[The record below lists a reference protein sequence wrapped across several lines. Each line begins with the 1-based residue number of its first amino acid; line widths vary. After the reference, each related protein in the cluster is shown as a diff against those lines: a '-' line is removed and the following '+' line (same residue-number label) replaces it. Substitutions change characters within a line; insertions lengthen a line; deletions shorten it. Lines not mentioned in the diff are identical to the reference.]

1 MKITAV
7 RTYLT
12 FGGWRNW
19 VFVQVETDKGLTGLG
34 EATVEGKEQTIAAAV
49 ADLSRYLVGKDPR
62 RIEEHTY
69 AMYRDAFWRG
79 GPVLN
84 SAISGVEQALW
95 DIKGKVLGA
104 PVYELLGG
112 PCRERV
118 KAYANGWFA
127 GARTPGE
134 YAEKAA
140 WAVSQGF
147 QALKWDPFG
156 QSDLFIDRETA
167 NRAVECVRAVRE
179 AVGPDVELLIEVHG
193 RLSPA
198 NAIRLAHRLEPY
210 DIGFYEEPVPPENIP
225 AMEKVARAVNIPIA
239 TGERL
244 FTIFGFRE
252 LLERQV
258 VDIIQ
263 PDPCH
268 AGGISGL
275 KKIAGM
281 AEAYYVAI
289 APHNPN
295 GPVATAVCLHL
306 AACLPNFLFL
316 ETPLDLGAPWRKE
329 LLTEPLETLVDGY
342 YELPTKPGLGIE
354 LNMDVVKAHPY
365 QPVDMRMFG

>member
-1 MKITAV
+1 VKIVDV
-7 RTYLT
+7 RTHLT
-12 FGGWRNW
+12 FGVWRNF
-19 VFVQVETDKGLTGLG
+19 VFVEIETDEGLTGLG
-34 EATVEGKEQTIAAAV
+34 EATLEGKAQTIAAAV

-62 RIEEHTY
+62 RIEEHAY
-69 AMYRDAFWRG
+69 AMYRNAFWRG

-95 DIKGKVLGA
+95 DIKGQALGA

-127 GARTPGE
+127 GARTPEE
-134 YAEKAA
+134 YAERAA
-140 WAVSQGF
+140 WATSQGF
-147 QALKWDPFG
+147 RALKWDPFG
-156 QSDLFIDRETA
+156 RSDLFIDRETA
-167 NRAVECVRAVRE
+167 NQAVECVQAVRA

-210 DIGFYEEPVPPENIP
+210 DIGFYEEPVPPENIA
-225 AMEKVARAVNIPIA
+225 AMEKVARAVNVPIA

-244 FTIFGFRE
+244 FTVFGFRE

-258 VDIIQ
+258 ADIIQ

-268 AGGISGL
+268 TGGISGL

-281 AEAYYVAI
+281 AEAYYVAV

-295 GPVATAVCLHL
+295 GPVATAVCLQL

-329 LLTEPLETLVDGY
+329 LLTEPLETFVDGY
-342 YELPTKPGLGIE
+342 YELPTKPGLGIQ